1 MNNLFAALLAAF
13 VSCASAAG
21 TTSRCVLPGADG
33 GGRQPSP
40 PSVSGVLA
48 SADSGTVTFRSLE
61 ASKIIIGPRTEI
73 FSVYGGFVESHE
85 LKEGLYAS
93 VWLQGCT
100 PLAKS
105 AQTAAVIQVCGTDAV
120 PCIK

>member
-1 MNNLFAALLAAF
+1 M
-13 VSCASAAG
+13 
-21 TTSRCVLPGADG
+21 
-33 GGRQPSP
+33 
-40 PSVSGVLA
+40 
-48 SADSGTVTFRSLE
+48 
-61 ASKIIIGPRTEI
+61 IGPRTEI

-105 AQTAAVIQVCGTDAV
+105 AQTAAVIQVCATDAV